1 MSDKSKLKE
10 KLNDNKSPV
19 EKLISYQI
27 PHLYQLQEALQNS
40 QCVLDGSD
48 TGTGKTYVGLALCSV
63 LKLKP
68 FIVCPKSV
76 ISSWVDVADT
86 MGVEILGLA
95 NYEKLKGGKYY
106 TPNYEIVECPYM
118 DKVVAGEEKEKKKKE
133 KKPLTKNM
141 ESQAE
146 IDSIS
151 LQLKLI
157 REKMSVDYKNHM
169 EETLSNKI
177 IKHEKEYGTE
187 DKDGIGD
194 KDDVNDANDTNYND
208 SSGSKVTSTTLG
220 KKKKEKMDYI
230 FQFPQD
236 TIIIVDE
243 AHKCKNYKTSNSV
256 MLLGLKD
263 SGMKMLMLS
272 ATITDKIDCF
282 KPFGVVFGFYNDIKK
297 YKMWIRSKLKPKK
310 DFKKKLSKF
319 QLNSQG
325 KGSKHVK
332 PTKEEIKTS
341 DDDEVLRIIHSNI
354 YPGNGSRMK
363 IKELGELFPKNQIV
377 ARCYYSDDHNKV
389 NEIYNLI
396 NSALLDIKTKE
407 KRSYALGE
415 IIRCRMRLEMLKLPI
430 ILDLVDE
437 GLENGKSIAIFVN
450 FRDSMDYLQHH
461 LKEDCS
467 LIHGTQT
474 LEERVFAIEQF
485 QTNKTKIIIAIM
497 QAGGVG
503 ISLHDLY
510 GRPRMS
516 IISPSWNGIDLQQ
529 CLGRIHRA
537 GSKSPALQ
545 RIVYIA
551 KSYEEEICN
560 LIGEKLKVMS
570 SINDGDLIGPKI
582 NKEKLKEIGDLDKIN
597 YNVVNLE
604 GEDEFIEK
612 KKQCVNKGKK
622 EKKKVK
628 RKKYIIV
635 DDDND
640 DDKKKQKEKKPYLDT
655 EEADP
660 FALLDPKYKAK

>member
-1 MSDKSKLKE
+1 MSG
-10 KLNDNKSPV
+10 KSPV

-48 TGTGKTYVGLALCSV
+48 TGTGKTYVALALCYA

-76 ISSWVDVADT
+76 ISSWVDVADSLN
-86 MGVEILGLA
+86 VEILGLA

-118 DKVVAGEEKEKKKKE
+118 DKVVAGEEEIKKKKPNS
-133 KKPLTKNM
+133 KKPLTKDM

-146 IDSIS
+146 IDTIS
-151 LQLKLI
+151 LQLKLA
-157 REKMSVDYKNHM
+157 REKMSTDYKNRM
-169 EETLSNKI
+169 EAKLSDKVA
-177 IKHEKEYGTE
+177 KHKKEFGT
-187 DKDGIGD
+187 
-194 KDDVNDANDTNYND
+194 VDTNNTKFD
-208 SSGSKVTSTTLG
+208 NTSGSKVTSTTLG
-220 KKKKEKMDYI
+220 KQKKEKKDYI
-230 FQFPQD
+230 FQFPHD

-243 AHKCKNYKTSNSV
+243 AHKCKNYKTGNST
-256 MLLGLKD
+256 MLLALKD
-263 SGMKMLMLS
+263 SGRKMMMLS

-282 KPFGVVFGFYNDIKK
+282 KPFGVVFGFYNDVKK
-297 YKMWIRSKLKPKK
+297 YKMWLRSKLKPKK
-310 DFKKKLSKF
+310 DFKKKISKY
-319 QLNSQG
+319 QLDSQG

-332 PTKEEIKTS
+332 PTKEEVKTT
-341 DDDEVLRIIHSNI
+341 DDEEILRIIHSNV

-363 IKELGELFPKNQIV
+363 IKELGDLFPKNQVV
-377 ARCYYSDDHNKV
+377 AKCYYSDNHTKV

-396 NSALLDIKTKE
+396 NAALLDIKTKE
-407 KRSYALGE
+407 KRSEALGE

-437 GLENGKSIAIFVN
+437 GLENGNSIAIFVN

-467 LIHGTQT
+467 LIHGGQT
-474 LEERVFAIEQF
+474 LEERAFAIEQF

-551 KSYEEEICN
+551 KSYEEEICK
-560 LIGEKLKVMS
+560 LLEEKLKVMS
-570 SINDGDLIGPKI
+570 AINDGDLIGTKI
-582 NKEKLKEIGDLDKIN
+582 DKEKLKEVGDLDKIN
-597 YNVVNLE
+597 HNVVNLE
-604 GEDEFIEK
+604 REFSDVDEEDDK
-612 KKQCVNKGKK
+612 KINNAIKNS
-622 EKKKVK
+622 KKVK
-628 RKKYIIV
+628 RKKYIVV
-635 DDDND
+635 DDVEV
-640 DDKKKQKEKKPYLDT
+640 DKKKKDKKAYLDT
-655 EEADP
+655 EEKKP
-660 FALLDPKYKAK
+660 FALLDPKYKAKK